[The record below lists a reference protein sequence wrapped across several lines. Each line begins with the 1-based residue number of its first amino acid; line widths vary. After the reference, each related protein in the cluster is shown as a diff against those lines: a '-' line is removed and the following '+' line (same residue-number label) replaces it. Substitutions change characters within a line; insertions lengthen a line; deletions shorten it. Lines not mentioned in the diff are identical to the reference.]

1 MNTADARPMA
11 ANGAASQAMETMN
24 LTIRCYD
31 AVIQD
36 LEKATKFQRAGD
48 TESSFDRIRHAQDV
62 MTELLVGLDYE
73 RGGLVAQN
81 LSRIYNFILRQ
92 LIGFHG
98 AQGETVSGHLIRM
111 LEELRGAWKQVA
123 ATGC

>member
-1 MNTADARPMA
+1 MNTADARLSA
-11 ANGAASQAMETMN
+11 THGGESRALETMN

-31 AVIQD
+31 AVILD
-36 LEKATKFQRAGD
+36 LEKATEFQRSGD
-48 TESSFDRIRHAQDV
+48 TDASFDRIRHAQDV

-111 LEELRGAWKQVA
+111 LEELRGAWQQLA
-123 ATGC
+123 AVGC